1 VCTVN
6 RVSRGTPA
14 TTVEQIAARS
24 GVSKPTVF
32 ASVGSKRDVIKRLR
46 EEAMAGDEEPVR
58 PGAGVLLEADEGLP
72 AQVDVTRSRR

>member
-1 VCTVN
+1 
-6 RVSRGTPA
+6 
-14 TTVEQIAARS
+14 VEQIAARS

-46 EEAMAGDEEPVR
+46 EEAMADDEEPVR